1 MPPRTVA
8 PPDELDAI
16 FDALAAKPRR
26 EIVRLLA
33 SGAGA
38 DDERC
43 CSTDEVC
50 ACVFSEK
57 LGLSSPT
64 VSHHMKA
71 LIDAGIITSRKQGR
85 WVYYRLDQQ
94 TLARFIAE
102 LTQMAGCGAESC

>member
-1 MPPRTVA
+1 MTSRTAA

-33 SGAGA
+33 TGAGA

-50 ACVFSEK
+50 ACIFSEK

-64 VSHHMKA
+64 VSHHMKT
-71 LIDAGIITSRKQGR
+71 LIEAGVVTARKQGR
-85 WVYYRLDQQ
+85 WVYYHLDHK
-94 TLARFIAE
+94 TLSRFIAE
-102 LTQMAGCGAESC
+102 LTQMAGCADGAC